1 MGQSHVGAMSGGLVP
16 LTLCMQGKQQPCE
29 CQGWFSRHWMDVP
42 EKNVASSAAQERLH
56 REWGVAGS
64 GETHTVPT
72 H

>member
-1 MGQSHVGAMSGGLVP
+1 MNARGSSHA
-16 LTLCMQGKQQPCE
+16 T
-29 CQGWFSRHWMDVP
+29 GWDVP